1 MKTILML
8 KLHLIEYKKAHR
20 GHSRLGLDIYMVHV
34 LTYIPFVVFE
44 YLDTTLDTWIQQK
57 MKFLAFHG
65 FSYSA
70 GQKAQVLS

>member
-1 MKTILML
+1 ML

-20 GHSRLGLDIYMVHV
+20 GHSRLWLVIYMVHV
-34 LTYIPFVVFE
+34 LTYIPFVVSE

-57 MKFLAFHG
+57 MKFLDFHR

>member
-1 MKTILML
+1 ML
-8 KLHLIEYKKAHR
+8 KLHLIENKKAHR
-20 GHSRLGLDIYMVHV
+20 GHSHLGLDIYMVHV

-57 MKFLAFHG
+57 MKFLDFHG